1 MVLFCIQTNIM
12 NFSKNKYFSFA
23 KSTLQSLIYEA
34 ILKLLNQTNTVS
46 GQYSDIILDDI
57 EIEIPNRKGFG
68 DFSTNVAMKLLKTF
82 NTTSSNKFSSIQLAE
97 KIKVE
102 LSHEIIESIE
112 VVRPGFINFNI
123 KSQAYDKAFNN
134 YLHNDKKEIN
144 LNLSNAKCIVE
155 FGQPNT
161 HKDFTVG
168 HLKSAISGLAIV
180 RLKEALGNTVIKAN
194 YYGDIGLHTAKSTW
208 GFIKE
213 IEKLGT
219 DSFDRLSLD
228 EKMAFIADCYVR
240 GNSAYKD
247 DEKAKDEIK
256 KINKQIYLGLETEEV
271 KTYHDLKRISLDY
284 QTQVWMELG
293 ITYDIQYPESE
304 VFTNAVEIVKGSFE
318 NKPNE
323 VFELSEGA
331 IIFRGEKFG
340 LNTWVFLTN
349 EGNPTY
355 SAKDLA
361 LAKQKFTDFPDLDES
376 IVTTSIEQSD
386 YFKAIIKVIN
396 LVFPEIGQKYYHLP
410 FGWMLKDGKKTS
422 SRLGK
427 TIKGIDIVNE
437 ARRLAYE
444 KINSIKEYDELG
456 KNVIAK
462 AVADSGLK
470 FFILSHEFHRDINYN
485 FESMVSSDGF
495 SGPYI
500 LYSYARA
507 KSILREADQ
516 IKVNNIEN
524 YDYSEEELN
533 LIMAFDSF
541 EDTVYNAAS
550 TLSPHL
556 ITNYVYELA
565 QKFSQF
571 YNTSP
576 VLKAEEPVKTK
587 RLSIIKAY
595 SNIVKKCMYLLGIE
609 VIEKM

>member
-1 MVLFCIQTNIM
+1 MDFP
-12 NFSKNKYFSFA
+12 KNKYFSYIKSNLQDLIFKSVLTLIQKQA
-23 KSTLQSLIYEA
+23 KDNDPININNFEISLE
-34 ILKLLNQTNTVS
+34 
-46 GQYSDIILDDI
+46 DI
-57 EIEIPNRKGFG
+57 EVEIPNRKGFG
-68 DFSTNVAMKLLKTF
+68 DFSTNVAMKFLKVF
-82 NTTSSNKFSSIQLAE
+82 NSLSTEKFNPVQLAE
-97 KIKVE
+97 KIKLE
-102 LSHEIIESIE
+102 LKHEIIESID
-112 VVRPGFINFNI
+112 VVQPGFINFNI
-123 KSQAYDKAFNN
+123 KNSAYINAFAK
-134 YLHNDKKEIN
+134 YLLDDKKEIN
-144 LNLSNAKCIVE
+144 LDITRSNCIVE

-180 RLKEALGNTVIKAN
+180 RLKESLGYKVIKAN

-213 IEKLGT
+213 IEKLGQEY
-219 DSFDRLSLD
+219 FDNLTLD
-228 EKMAFIADCYVR
+228 EKMAFIADCYVK
-240 GNSAYKD
+240 GNNAYKD
-247 DEKAKDEIK
+247 DDNAKEEIK
-256 KINKQIYLGLETEEV
+256 NLNKDIYLDL
-271 KTYHDLKRISLDY
+271 KTTNVQHYHDLKRISLEY
-284 QTQVWMELG
+284 QTEVWKELG
-293 ITYDIQYPESE
+293 ISYDVQYPESE
-304 VFTNAVEIVKGSFE
+304 VFANAVEIVKNSFG

-331 IIFRGEKFG
+331 IVFRGEKFG

-361 LAKQKFTDFPDLDES
+361 LAKRKFTDFPDLDES

-386 YFKAIIKVIN
+386 YFKAVIKVIN
-396 LVFPEIGQKYYHLP
+396 LVFPEIGKKYFHLP

-422 SRLGK
+422 SRLGNA
-427 TIKGIDIVNE
+427 IKGIDIVNE
-437 ARRLAYE
+437 ARRLSYE
-444 KINSIKEYDELG
+444 KINSIKEYDEVD
-456 KNVIAK
+456 KNRIAK

-470 FFILSHEFHRDINYN
+470 FFILSHEFHKDINYN
-485 FESMVSSDGF
+485 FENMVSSDGF

-507 KSILREADQ
+507 KSILRDASETDLTELN
-516 IKVNNIEN
+516 VENIS
-524 YDYSEEELN
+524 DYTEEELN
-533 LIMAFDSF
+533 LIMVFDNF
-541 EDTVYNAAS
+541 EDTVYTSAS

-571 YNTSP
+571 YNSSP
-576 VLKAEEPVKTK
+576 VLKADEKTK
-587 RLSIIKAY
+587 IKRLAIIQAY